1 MDEIHISYSSYTMKR
16 SQFLKSV
23 GAALALPAALPF
35 ASSAQSPKGGRVG
48 AGRSNCVLI
57 PSETAGPFPLDLTE
71 NEFFF
76 RQEIQEDR
84 EGVRLR
90 QRVRIVGAD
99 NCEPMP
105 NVRVNV
111 WHCDRDGDYSG
122 YAQMGSEGL
131 TYCRG
136 YQMTDANGECEFVTI
151 FPGWYPG
158 RVTHVHFQVFVSS
171 QYSVVSQWTWP
182 HEDAVNAVSAHPDL
196 YPAGPDP
203 LSPAQDGVFADG
215 FELQMADLAWDEEA
229 QEYVSHFEA
238 TVEGAG
244 TSGVGYQELQNA
256 QVFELGQNYPNPV
269 VRSTQIPLELHEAA
283 EVSYALFSP
292 TGARVAC
299 VIMDALPAGKHEFTV
314 DFEAMGLPPASYLYQ
329 FQIQTARGQF
339 TDVKRMTVAK

>member
-1 MDEIHISYSSYTMKR
+1 MKR

-23 GAALALPAALPF
+23 GAAFALPVALPF
-35 ASSAQSPKGGRVG
+35 ASSAKSRKGGGVG
-48 AGRSNCVLI
+48 SGRSNCVLI
-57 PSETAGPFPLDLTE
+57 PSETAGPFPLDLSD

-84 EGVRLR
+84 VGVRLR
-90 QRVRIVGAD
+90 QRVRILGAD

-105 NVRVNV
+105 NVRVNI

-122 YAQMGSEGL
+122 YSAMQSEGL

-158 RVTHVHFQVFVSS
+158 RTTHVHFQVHVSS

-203 LSPAQDGVFADG
+203 LAPAADGVFADG
-215 FELQMADLAWDEEA
+215 FELQLADLAWDEEA

-256 QVFELGQNYPNPV
+256 QVFVLGQNFPNPV
-269 VRSTQIPLELHEAA
+269 ASHTDIPLELREAG
-283 EVSYALFSP
+283 EVFWALWS
-292 TGARVAC
+292 
-299 VIMDALPAGKHEFTV
+299 PAGKCVHFEDWGMTAPGQHALRV
-314 DFEAMGLPPASYLYQ
+314 DFAALRLPAASYLYRLEV
-329 FQIQTARGQF
+329 QTARGRF

>member
-1 MDEIHISYSSYTMKR
+1 MKR

-35 ASSAQSPKGGRVG
+35 ATSAQNRKG
-48 AGRSNCVLI
+48 AGFSSSRSNCVLI

-76 RQEIQEDR
+76 RQEIHEDR

-105 NVRVNV
+105 NVRVNI
-111 WHCDRDGDYSG
+111 WHCDRDGYYSG

-158 RVTHVHFQVFVSS
+158 RVTHVHFQVHVSS

-203 LSPAQDGVFADG
+203 LSPAQDGVFANG
-215 FELQMADLAWDEEA
+215 YELQLADLAWDEEA

-256 QVFELGQNYPNPV
+256 RVFELGQNFPNPV
-269 VRSTQIPLELHEAA
+269 ATFTQIPLTLHEAA
-283 EVSYALFSP
+283 DVSYSLFSP
-292 TGARVAC
+292 LGAC
-299 VIMDALPAGKHEFTV
+299 VAHVVVDPLPAGRHELVV
-314 DFEAMGLPPASYLYQ
+314 DFEAMNLPPASYLYR
-329 FQIQTARGQF
+329 FQIQTARGRF